1 MKIGELAR
9 RSGLTA
15 YTIRYYEQIGL
26 LPVPDK
32 DASGQRDYD
41 VSILT
46 WIEFLGR
53 LKATGMPIREMLRY
67 AALRQQGA
75 STDAE
80 RRALLVAHRKK
91 VAAHVTDLQANLLVL
106 DAKISGYADA
116 EKRIETQND
125 QSDRKPLRAG
135 RTRTL

>member
-26 LPVPDK
+26 LPVADK

-41 VSILT
+41 ASILS
-46 WIEFLGR
+46 WIEFLGH

-67 AALRQQGA
+67 AALRQIGPA
-75 STDAE
+75 TDAQ
-80 RRALLVAHRKK
+80 RRALLERHRDKVQAHI
-91 VAAHVTDLQANLLVL
+91 ADLQTNLLVL
-106 DAKISGYADA
+106 DAKIAGYADA
-116 EKRIETQND
+116 EKRIETNGQ
-125 QSDRKPLRAG
+125 QQRKPLRA
-135 RTRTL
+135 RQARPR

>member
-26 LPVPDK
+26 LPVADK

-41 VSILT
+41 ASILA

-53 LKATGMPIREMLRY
+53 LKATGMPIREMLKY
-67 AALRQQGA
+67 ADLRQMGPA
-75 STDAE
+75 TDAE
-80 RRALLVAHRKK
+80 RRILLEKHRDKVRAHI
-91 VAAHVTDLQANLLVL
+91 ADLQANLLVL
-106 DAKISGYADA
+106 DAKIAGYAQA
-116 EKRIETQND
+116 EKRIETNGHQ
-125 QSDRKPLRAG
+125 QRKPLRA
-135 RTRTL
+135 R

>member
-26 LPVPDK
+26 LPAPDK

-53 LKATGMPIREMLRY
+53 LKGTGMPIREMLRY
-67 AALRQQGA
+67 AALRGKGPA
-75 STDAE
+75 TDAE
-80 RRALLVAHRKK
+80 RRALLEAHRHK
-91 VAAHVTDLQANLLVL
+91 VRDHVADLQANLLVL
-106 DAKISGYADA
+106 DAKIAGYADA
-116 EKRIETQND
+116 EKRIETENEQL
-125 QSDRKPLRAG
+125 SRKPLRA
-135 RTRTL
+135 RLTRAR

>member
-26 LPVPDK
+26 LPVADK
-32 DASGQRDYD
+32 DGSGQRDYD

-53 LKATGMPIREMLRY
+53 LKTTGMPIREMLRY
-67 AALRQQGA
+67 AELRQQGEA
-75 STDAE
+75 TVAQRRRLLE
-80 RRALLVAHRKK
+80 RHRDK
-91 VAAHVTDLQANLLVL
+91 VRAHVADLQANLLVL

-116 EKRIETQND
+116 DERIEIHGQ
-125 QSDRKPLRAG
+125 QQRKPLRARQA
-135 RTRTL
+135 RTR

>member
-1 MKIGELAR
+1 MMKIGELAR

-26 LPVPDK
+26 LPVADK

-41 VSILT
+41 ASILT

-53 LKATGMPIREMLRY
+53 LKSTGMPIREMLRY
-67 AALRQQGA
+67 ARLRQQGEA
-75 STDAE
+75 SEAE
-80 RRALLVAHRKK
+80 RRLLLERHRDKVLANVA
-91 VAAHVTDLQANLLVL
+91 DLQANLLVL

-116 EKRIETQND
+116 EQRIETNGQE
-125 QSDRKPLRAG
+125 QRKPLRA
-135 RTRTL
+135 RHARTL